1 MTVFH
6 EPDSAVEISISSEA
20 KISICPILCNSI
32 IKHNSKPT
40 DASDIKILN
49 DAKAEIR
56 ELRSALQ
63 LVESSTDYD
72 FFAKSEKIA
81 WASTASQEDQDGWS
95 RQGVLSA
102 NNLEYVKKTVSK
114 SEETRNLI
122 LDSIKQSTLFQ
133 RCTPVEFSDIVDAFQ
148 PVYASADSV
157 VIQQGD
163 EDSEDFYVVQDG
175 TLEISTMRA
184 GNKRI
189 LPPLQQG
196 SSFGE
201 LALLFDK
208 PRSATITASVDCK
221 LWMIDRK
228 TFRSIQ
234 QYHKLNANN
243 LSVDLLK
250 NVTVGG
256 NNLEEVLTLEQFND
270 LVSVLDTEFFPK
282 GEVIIH
288 EGMTGDTFYI
298 IESGT
303 VDVFMKSKGKDPV
316 RTLQSSDY
324 FGQLVLLSED
334 VRTAT
339 CVASSDVKCLFLV
352 RSDFVRLFGGMQDVL
367 VRKSYKS
374 DFSDQSKRVSKVFSW
389 ALSDLEVKRTIGKGG
404 FGRVKLVKMN
414 SKYYAL
420 KCLAKCVVVQRN
432 LKGHIINENKMLASL
447 DHPFIFQFYGA
458 FQDKT
463 YIYFLTEFLVGGELY
478 TLLKKKKTFE
488 ENEVQFYSACVI
500 SAFKYMHA
508 QKIAFRDLKPE
519 NLVLDALGY
528 VKIIDFGFAK
538 KIEGKA
544 WTVCGTPDYIAPE
557 IIGNEGHDWAVDYW
571 SLGVLIFEL
580 KMGKAPFKGSTSIEK
595 FEAIRIGRFSMP
607 LFLNKNVADIIR
619 KLLKANPSKRLGK
632 TKGGV
637 DAIMAHKFFRKFDW
651 DALDKQTLIP
661 PYQHLNEDPEKASN
675 FKRIREDDRGVVP
688 CPEWNPKEIKM
699 V

>member
-1 MTVFH
+1 
-6 EPDSAVEISISSEA
+6 
-20 KISICPILCNSI
+20 
-32 IKHNSKPT
+32 
-40 DASDIKILN
+40 
-49 DAKAEIR
+49 
-56 ELRSALQ
+56 
-63 LVESSTDYD
+63 
-72 FFAKSEKIA
+72 
-81 WASTASQEDQDGWS
+81 
-95 RQGVLSA
+95 
-102 NNLEYVKKTVSK
+102 
-114 SEETRNLI
+114 
-122 LDSIKQSTLFQ
+122 
-133 RCTPVEFSDIVDAFQ
+133 
-148 PVYASADSV
+148 
-157 VIQQGD
+157 
-163 EDSEDFYVVQDG
+163 
-175 TLEISTMRA
+175 MRA

-243 LSVDLLK
+243 LCVDLLK
-250 NVTVGG
+250 NVSVGV

-298 IESGT
+298 VESGT
-303 VDVFMKSKGKDPV
+303 VDVSMKSKGKDPV

-324 FGQLVLLSED
+324 FGQLALLSED

-352 RSDFVRLFGGMQDVL
+352 CSDFVRLFGGMQDVL

-374 DFSDQSKRVSKVFSW
+374 DFFDQSKRVSEVFSW

-420 KCLAKCVVVQRN
+420 KCLAKCVVAQKN

-458 FQDKT
+458 IQDET

-478 TLLKKKKTFE
+478 SLLKKKKTFE
-488 ENEVQFYSACVI
+488 ENEVQFYSA
-500 SAFKYMHA
+500 
-508 QKIAFRDLKPE
+508 
-519 NLVLDALGY
+519 LDALASVLKHGGKKARMPDTLSSALMTSRDLILHEDGG
-528 VKIIDFGFAK
+528 VRECAAK
-538 KIEGKA
+538 VLGAACKVMGVEKSLS
-544 WTVCGTPDYIAPE
+544 VIADV
-557 IIGNEGHDWAVDYW
+557 IAVR
-571 SLGVLIFEL
+571 SLGSEEAKHGGACAIFRICESVGCLLGDVETSTISSSLKILIKDDDEKIKTEAATATWCFIACTPSHL
-580 KMGKAPFKGSTSIEK
+580 KT
-595 FEAIRIGRFSMP
+595 FEAP
-607 LFLNKNVADIIR
+607 LL
-619 KLLKANPSKRLGK
+619 RLMD
-632 TKGGV
+632 TKESHDV
-637 DAIMAHKFFRKFDW
+637 H
-651 DALDKQTLIP
+651 
-661 PYQHLNEDPEKASN
+661 
-675 FKRIREDDRGVVP
+675 RG
-688 CPEWNPKEIKM
+688 IAQ
-699 V
+699 